1 MICISK
7 LINEKT
13 ILSAKHVIGARD
25 LYSGKCTNIRRST
38 RLLLGLELV
47 DLGPGEGHHD
57 GLALPGVRVGG
68 RGHHLETA
76 SGHSGN
82 ERGMYAI
89 QG

>member
-57 GLALPGVRVGG
+57 GLALGRVS
-68 RGHHLETA
+68 HFLLLHVLQFE
-76 SGHSGN
+76 
-82 ERGMYAI
+82 
-89 QG
+89 